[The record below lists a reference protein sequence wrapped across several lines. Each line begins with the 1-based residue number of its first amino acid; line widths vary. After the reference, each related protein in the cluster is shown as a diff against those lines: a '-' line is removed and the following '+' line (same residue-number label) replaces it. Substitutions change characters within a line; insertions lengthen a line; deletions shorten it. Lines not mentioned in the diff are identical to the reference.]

1 MYRSLVYKRLLE
13 LGFNPKVSIDG
24 GACHGGWSA
33 EIKSVFPNTM
43 IMGVDANDWNKNGSF
58 PHVNIGEVQVLSDV
72 DEKEVIF
79 YKKIEGHCTGDSL
92 FKENTFHYSDEL
104 LVEEKRI
111 STTLKSLCD
120 KHNISKID
128 LLKLDTQGSEVIIM
142 KGLGEMLNSV
152 DFIELECSLVE
163 WNLGGCKIGDVIEFL
178 RSQFEIYEI
187 LEFHRLNDVELI
199 QVDLIF
205 KNKNYQFNK

>member
-1 MYRSLVYKRLLE
+1 MT
-13 LGFNPKVSIDG
+13 GI
-24 GACHGGWSA
+24 
-33 EIKSVFPNTM
+33 
-43 IMGVDANDWNKNGSF
+43 KNGSF

-128 LLKLDTQGSEVIIM
+128 VVKVRYPR
-142 KGLGEMLNSV
+142 
-152 DFIELECSLVE
+152 F
-163 WNLGGCKIGDVIEFL
+163 
-178 RSQFEIYEI
+178 
-187 LEFHRLNDVELI
+187 
-199 QVDLIF
+199 
-205 KNKNYQFNK
+205 

>member
-33 EIKSVFPNTM
+33 EIKSVFPNTI

-178 RSQFEIYEI
+178 RSQVEIYEI
-187 LEFHRLNDVELI
+187 LEFQRLNDVELI

>member
-33 EIKSVFPNTM
+33 EIKSVFPNTI

>member
-1 MYRSLVYKRLLE
+1 MYRTLVYKRLLE
-13 LGFNPKVSIDG
+13 LGFNPEISIDG

-33 EIKSVFPNTM
+33 EIKSVFSNTM
-43 IMGVDANDWNKNGSF
+43 IMGIDANDWNKNGSF

-72 DEKEVIF
+72 DGKEVIF

-92 FKENTFHYSDEL
+92 FRENTFHYSDKL

-120 KHNISKID
+120 KHNITKIN
-128 LLKLDTQGSEVIIM
+128 LLKLDTQGSEVMIM
-142 KGLGEMLNSV
+142 KGMGEMLNNV
-152 DFIELECSLVE
+152 DFIELECSIVE

-178 RSQFEIYEI
+178 RPQFEIYEI

>member
-1 MYRSLVYKRLLE
+1 MVATLE
-13 LGFNPKVSIDG
+13 FSPTSS
-24 GACHGGWSA
+24 SA
-33 EIKSVFPNTM
+33 STIQLINDVIKSFYENN
-43 IMGVDANDWNKNGSF
+43 AAFFSF
-58 PHVNIGEVQVLSDV
+58 LAESKYD
-72 DEKEVIF
+72 K
-79 YKKIEGHCTGDSL
+79 
-92 FKENTFHYSDEL
+92 L

-120 KHNISKID
+120 KHNIIKID
-128 LLKLDTQGSEVIIM
+128 LLKLDTQGSEVMIM
-142 KGLGEMLNSV
+142 KGMGEMLNNV
-152 DFIELECSLVE
+152 DFIELECSIVE

-178 RSQFEIYEI
+178 RPQFEIYEI